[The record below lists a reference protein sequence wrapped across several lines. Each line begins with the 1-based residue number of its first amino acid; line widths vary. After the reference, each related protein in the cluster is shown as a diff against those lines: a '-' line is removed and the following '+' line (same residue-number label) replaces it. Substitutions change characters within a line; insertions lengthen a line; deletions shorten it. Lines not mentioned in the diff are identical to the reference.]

1 MASPIADF
9 VVSLGGDGRILSTG
23 SLSKALSKDKKLSAE
38 MKEEKKE
45 LQKADNEVDAT
56 EPDEPA
62 KKSDGKLVVA
72 EEVAEGHV
80 GWPACKI
87 FPFASA
93 SKVSYGLRSQVVHLR
108 SWRRFVLPL
117 LGHFIRRFDVECSYC
132 NVSDLV
138 PRVLGATIRDSCSK
152 RS

>member
-80 GWPACKI
+80 GWPACEI
-87 FPFASA
+87 FLLALVP
-93 SKVSYGLRSQVVHLR
+93 KVSYGLRSQVVHFGF
-108 SWRRFVLPL
+108 RRGFVLPL
-117 LGHFIRRFDVECSYC
+117 LGHFLGRLDVECSYC
-132 NVSDLV
+132 DVSDLV
-138 PRVLGATIRDSCSK
+138 PRILGAAI
-152 RS
+152 